1 MAQLKGVQGGRP
13 AVHGGP
19 PWMDAPEVPAPGMLE
34 PGTPEPA
41 APAAP
46 DRDRDEAR
54 TEVRVRSG
62 RHRRTRRKAA
72 GGQHSR

>member
-1 MAQLKGVQGGRP
+1 MAQLKGAQGGRH
-13 AVHGGP
+13 AAHGGP
-19 PWMDAPEVPAPGMLE
+19 PWMDAPEVPAPGTL
-34 PGTPEPA
+34 EPA

-46 DRDRDEAR
+46 DRDHEEVR